1 MQLEA
6 DTERLEWLDESIK
19 LWVGDAM
26 CGDEKVD
33 VLEAQL
39 KGTCGL
45 YKKHL
50 AQIWCVAY
58 LTQDARQRWRR
69 RISEKESVRYKMP

>member
-6 DTERLEWLDESIK
+6 DTERLERQDESIK
-19 LWVGDAM
+19 LWAM

-33 VLEAQL
+33 VLVAQL

-58 LTQDARQRWRR
+58 LLRDVRQR
-69 RISEKESVRYKMP
+69 